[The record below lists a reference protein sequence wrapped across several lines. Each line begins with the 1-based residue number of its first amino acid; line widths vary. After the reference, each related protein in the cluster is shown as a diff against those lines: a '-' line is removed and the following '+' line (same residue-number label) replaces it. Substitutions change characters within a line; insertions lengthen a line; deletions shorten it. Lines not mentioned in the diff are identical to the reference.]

1 MAGKSYLAGG
11 TIRVSRFVKG
21 STAAN
26 FTVLEADANEKI
38 FGISQ
43 EGSRVAPIPSVTV
56 DPAEAAQSGEQ
67 VEVHS
72 TDDRVV
78 MLEIGTGGCTA
89 DDYLVADADGKGV
102 VSTGAA
108 GAEQHV
114 GARALETAS
123 AGDLARVSIHIETV
137 PTASHSTIADPGDAG
152 AIPVTR
158 SGSVGLVTAGA
169 ETRTLAIPTFEGQQ
183 LSVGL
188 TTDGGDAVI
197 TAATGV
203 NQTGNTSLT
212 FADAGDHLKLEGVYL
227 GVNLVW
233 RVVANDGVA
242 LA

>member
-1 MAGKSYLAGG
+1 MAAKSMVAGG
-11 TIRVSRFVKG
+11 TIRVSRFVKID
-21 STAAN
+21 TAAD
-26 FTVLEADANEKI
+26 FQVLEANANEKI

-56 DPAEAAQSGEQ
+56 DPAEAAQSTEQ
-67 VEVHS
+67 LEVHT
-72 TDDRVV
+72 TDDRVL
-78 MLEIGTGGCTA
+78 MLYVGTGGWTRG
-89 DDYLVADADGKGV
+89 DFLVSDADGGGV
-102 VSTGAA
+102 ASTGAA
-108 GAEQHV
+108 GAEQNI
-114 GARALETAS
+114 GARALESAS
-123 AGDLARVSIHIETV
+123 AGDLGRVELRIETV

-183 LSVGL
+183 LSIGL
-188 TTDGGDAVI
+188 TTDGGDAVV
-197 TAATGV
+197 TAATGI

-212 FADAGDHLKLEGVYL
+212 FADAGDHLKLEGVYK
-227 GVNLVW
+227 GAALVW